1 MGTILVKD
9 GCMREIKPM
18 NGEGFTPLEIES
30 YLDGIPFT
38 YVLNEKKALLV
49 GALAKEKGKP
59 VNNVATSWIR
69 EVDPSDYVCGP
80 AILIDRKLIR

>member
-18 NGEGFTPLEIES
+18 NGEFFTSFEIEH
-30 YLDGIPFT
+30 YLEGAPFA
-38 YVLNEKKALLV
+38 YVLNDKKALLV
-49 GALAKEKGKP
+49 GVLAKEKGKT
-59 VNNVATSWIR
+59 VNAVATSWIR

>member
-18 NGEGFTPLEIES
+18 NGKGFTPLELEH
-30 YLDGIPFT
+30 YLDGTPFT
-38 YVLNEKKALLV
+38 YLLNEKKALLF

-59 VNNVATSWIR
+59 VNHIATAWIR
-69 EVDPSDYVCGP
+69 DVDPSDYVCGN
-80 AILIDRKLIR
+80 AILVDRRLIQ

>member
-1 MGTILVKD
+1 MGTTLVKD

-18 NGEGFTPLEIES
+18 NGEGFTPLEIEH

-49 GALAKEKGKP
+49 GALAKEKGKS
-59 VNNVATSWIR
+59 VNAIATSWIR